1 MSMSYCTQ
9 CGHALAG
16 DEKFCPA
23 CGTAV
28 KQATAPALKKTE
40 SQSIQPIFSKKIL
53 NVKDYFE
60 GKNVN
65 FHNKLNVSCCSRF
78 IQHKNRAPGKSFP
91 VALFYLFI

>member
-28 KQATAPALKKTE
+28 KQATAP
-40 SQSIQPIFSKKIL
+40 P
-53 NVKDYFE
+53 
-60 GKNVN
+60 
-65 FHNKLNVSCCSRF
+65 
-78 IQHKNRAPGKSFP
+78 
-91 VALFYLFI
+91 